1 MRPPVTQ
8 FSARADGAVPA
19 DELHRI
25 LGRVTSHVT
34 VPLHQNVSG
43 TALALAGGTLVSAP
57 MAAAVDFGDAGADLA
72 RLVIYGT
79 PPTHALAAQVYNVTT
94 GKVLATVNLPAGG
107 STGIQAGV
115 WTQFT
120 PFGGD
125 EHLEMHFQGTGTDG
139 FTLHSVHLQLATL
152 NAKG

>member
-1 MRPPVTQ
+1 MRPPVVQ

-34 VPLHQNVSG
+34 VPLHQNVAGTGLSLSSG
-43 TALALAGGTLVSAP
+43 ALVSAP
-57 MAAAVDFGDAGADLA
+57 MAASVDFGDAGTDLA
-72 RLVIYGT
+72 RLVVYGT
-79 PPTHALAAQVYNVTT
+79 PPTHALTAQVFNVTT
-94 GKVLATVNLPAGG
+94 GKVLATVSLPAGG
-107 STGIQAGV
+107 STGLQTGT

-120 PFGGD
+120 PHGGD
-125 EHLEMHFQGTGTDG
+125 EHIEMHFLGTGTDA